1 MKAYELSFDD
11 IWEWIKNDDNID
23 LKSIQAHAV
32 FNFWD
37 NLARAKGKKEAAFYA
52 SLFFWW
58 KETDN
63 LDDIP
68 AGCYVVPY
76 EDLEDKV
83 HYLYSD
89 KRNYRGTI

>member
-1 MKAYELSFDD
+1 MKVCDLSFDQ
-11 IWEWIKNDDNID
+11 IWQFIKNDDNVS
-23 LKSIQAHAV
+23 LSAMQAEAV
-32 FNFWD
+32 FEFWD
-37 NLARAKGKKEAAFYA
+37 ELARANEKEEARFDA

-63 LDDIP
+63 PGEIP

-76 EDLEDKV
+76 EDLEDNV

-89 KRNYRGTI
+89 KRNYSNPF